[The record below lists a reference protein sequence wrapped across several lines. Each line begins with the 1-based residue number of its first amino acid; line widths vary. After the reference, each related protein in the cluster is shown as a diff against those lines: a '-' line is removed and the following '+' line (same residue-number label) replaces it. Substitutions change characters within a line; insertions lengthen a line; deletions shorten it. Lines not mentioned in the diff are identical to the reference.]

1 MNPLRY
7 FYIPLLMLMGVALLL
22 TAQDSVQYGW
32 LPIPIMVAIA
42 LVYMFGPQIKWW
54 YWGKYPPDLSSR
66 YAPLLDRFPFYLALD
81 AEGKRRFRSQA
92 FLFRA
97 NTVYKGKAM
106 PRVPEDIQIFL
117 SVSAACLFHGID
129 KPPYDKADVVVAYP
143 HPFPSPQIENL
154 HRSEFFA
161 RDGVLI
167 FSLPD
172 LVQSVIEPQNFI
184 HLGLYEYARVFL
196 AEHGRLDFPSL
207 RWEQI
212 EQVSAFRHEAAER
225 WHGSGTLDV
234 TAITLVLYFTHAKTF
249 KETFAELYQEI
260 TAELNPRI

>member
-22 TAQDSVQYGW
+22 TAQDSVKFGW

-66 YAPLLDRFPFYLALD
+66 YAPLLDRFPFYLSLGPAQ
-81 AEGKRRFRSQA
+81 KRDFRAKA

-97 NTVYKGKAM
+97 NTVYKAMAM
-106 PRVPEDIQIFL
+106 PRVPEDIQVFL
-117 SVSAACLFHGID
+117 AASAACIFSGIEEPD
-129 KPPYDKADVVVAYP
+129 YDKADVVVAYP
-143 HPFPSPQIENL
+143 HPFPSPQIEAL

-167 FSLPD
+167 FSVPD
-172 LVQSVIEPQNFI
+172 LVQSVVEPASFI
-184 HLGLYEYARVFL
+184 QLGLYEYARVFL
-196 AEHGRLDFPSL
+196 AEYGRLGFPSL
-207 RWEQI
+207 NWEQI
-212 EQVSAFRHEAAER
+212 EEISAFKQQPAEK

-234 TAITLVLYFTHAKTF
+234 TAVSLVLYFTHKNKFESTF
-249 KETFAELYQEI
+249 PEVFSEL
-260 TAELNPRI
+260 TSELNRSF